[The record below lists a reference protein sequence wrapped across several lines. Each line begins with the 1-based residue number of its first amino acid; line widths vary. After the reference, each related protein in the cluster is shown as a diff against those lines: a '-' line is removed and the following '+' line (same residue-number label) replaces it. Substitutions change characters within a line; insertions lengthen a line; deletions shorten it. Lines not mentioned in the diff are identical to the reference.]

1 MPDVSFDVIFFSLS
15 SFFLKKR
22 PFFRLAR
29 LAKLAGHN
37 AKDGLTSHGFMGF
50 GNESSDKNDPDENGA
65 PTTSVAFGGGGSGG
79 GGNGS
84 KASAAMAAG
93 RKWGNIVQVSIIG
106 FYFLTK
112 IGYGD
117 SSTNIVLQIW
127 LDQENICCRGD

>member
-1 MPDVSFDVIFFSLS
+1 M
-15 SFFLKKR
+15 
-22 PFFRLAR
+22 
-29 LAKLAGHN
+29 AKLAGHN

-79 GGNGS
+79 GGGNGS

-106 FYFLTK
+106 LFF
-112 IGYGD
+112 
-117 SSTNIVLQIW
+117 SNNNW
-127 LDQENICCRGD
+127 LWRFQ

>member
-1 MPDVSFDVIFFSLS
+1 MPDVSFDVIFFFLF

-79 GGNGS
+79 GGGGNGS
-84 KASAAMAAG
+84 KAAAMAAG
-93 RKWGNIVQVSIIG
+93 RKWGNIVQVSIRD
-106 FYFLTK
+106 FF
-112 IGYGD
+112 
-117 SSTNIVLQIW
+117 SNNNW
-127 LDQENICCRGD
+127 LWRFQ

>member
-1 MPDVSFDVIFFSLS
+1 MPDVSFDVIFFFLFF

-65 PTTSVAFGGGGSGG
+65 PTASVAFGGAGSG

-84 KASAAMAAG
+84 KAAAMAAG
-93 RKWGNIVQVSIIG
+93 RKWGNIVQVSIR
-106 FYFLTK
+106 FFFLTI
-112 IGYGD
+112 IGCGD
-117 SSTNIVLQIW
+117 
-127 LDQENICCRGD
+127 

>member
-1 MPDVSFDVIFFSLS
+1 MPDVSFDVIFFFLS

-65 PTTSVAFGGGGSGG
+65 PTTSVAFGGGG
-79 GGNGS
+79 GNGS
-84 KASAAMAAG
+84 KAAAMAAG
-93 RKWGNIVQVSIIG
+93 RKWGNIVQVSIKV
-106 FYFLTK
+106 FF
-112 IGYGD
+112 
-117 SSTNIVLQIW
+117 
-127 LDQENICCRGD
+127 

>member
-1 MPDVSFDVIFFSLS
+1 MPDVCFDVIFFFLFP
-15 SFFLKKR
+15 FFLKKR

-84 KASAAMAAG
+84 KAAAMAAG
-93 RKWGNIVQVSIIG
+93 RKWGNIVQVSIRV
-106 FYFLTK
+106 FF
-112 IGYGD
+112 
-117 SSTNIVLQIW
+117 
-127 LDQENICCRGD
+127 

>member
-1 MPDVSFDVIFFSLS
+1 MPDVSFDVIFFLFF

-65 PTTSVAFGGGGSGG
+65 PTTSVAFGGGSG

-84 KASAAMAAG
+84 KAAAMAAG

-106 FYFLTK
+106 VFFLK
-112 IGYGD
+112 IIGYGD
-117 SSTNIVLQIW
+117 SSK
-127 LDQENICCRGD
+127 

>member
-1 MPDVSFDVIFFSLS
+1 MPDVSFDVIFFFLF

-65 PTTSVAFGGGGSGG
+65 PTTSVAFGGGGGGGG

-84 KASAAMAAG
+84 KAAAMAAG
-93 RKWGNIVQVSIIG
+93 RKWGNIVQVSIKV
-106 FYFLTK
+106 F
-112 IGYGD
+112 
-117 SSTNIVLQIW
+117 SNNNW
-127 LDQENICCRGD
+127 LWRFQ

>member
-1 MPDVSFDVIFFSLS
+1 MPDVSFDVIFFSLLL
-15 SFFLKKR
+15 FFLEKR

-65 PTTSVAFGGGGSGG
+65 PTTSVAFGGGSG

-84 KASAAMAAG
+84 KAAAMAAG
-93 RKWGNIVQVSIIG
+93 RKWGNIVQVSTS
-106 FYFLTK
+106 FLFLT
-112 IGYGD
+112 IIVIEIPGTQD
-117 SSTNIVLQIW
+117 SS
-127 LDQENICCRGD
+127 

>member
-106 FYFLTK
+106 VFL
-112 IGYGD
+112 
-117 SSTNIVLQIW
+117 SNNNW
-127 LDQENICCRGD
+127 LWRFQ

>member
-1 MPDVSFDVIFFSLS
+1 M
-15 SFFLKKR
+15 KKR

-65 PTTSVAFGGGGSGG
+65 PTTSVAFGGSGGG

-84 KASAAMAAG
+84 KAAAMAAG
-93 RKWGNIVQVSIIG
+93 RKWGNIVQVSTS
-106 FYFLTK
+106 FFSNNN
-112 IGYGD
+112 GYRD
-117 SSTNIVLQIW
+117 SGYPRFQSN
-127 LDQENICCRGD
+127 CAFG

>member
-1 MPDVSFDVIFFSLS
+1 MPDVSFDVIFFFLF

-65 PTTSVAFGGGGSGG
+65 PTTSVAFGGGGGGGG

-84 KASAAMAAG
+84 KAAAMAAG
-93 RKWGNIVQVSIIG
+93 RKWGNIVQVSTS
-106 FYFLTK
+106 FFLNNNGCRDS
-112 IGYGD
+112 GYP
-117 SSTNIVLQIW
+117 
-127 LDQENICCRGD
+127 RF

>member
-1 MPDVSFDVIFFSLS
+1 M
-15 SFFLKKR
+15 
-22 PFFRLAR
+22 AR

-79 GGNGS
+79 GGGNGS

-93 RKWGNIVQVSIIG
+93 RKWGNIVQVSIR
-106 FYFLTK
+106 YFF
-112 IGYGD
+112 
-117 SSTNIVLQIW
+117 SNNNW
-127 LDQENICCRGD
+127 LWRFQ